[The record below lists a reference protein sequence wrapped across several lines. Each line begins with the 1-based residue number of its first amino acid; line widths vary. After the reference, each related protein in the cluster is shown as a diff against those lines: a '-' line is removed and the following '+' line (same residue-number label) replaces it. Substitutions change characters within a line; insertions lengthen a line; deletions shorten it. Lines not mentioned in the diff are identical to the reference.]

1 MTISFYSNREKPYGV
16 FSNFSAHAFELDG
29 QWWPTSEH
37 YFQAH
42 KFLDPEH
49 TEAVR
54 VAKSPMDAANMGRSR
69 SRPVRPDW
77 ESVKDDVMRR
87 AVLAKFESHPHI
99 RQILLDTGDEAIVEA
114 APNDRYWGAGAD
126 GSGLN
131 RLGEILME
139 VRSQLRA

>member
-16 FSNFSAHAFELDG
+16 FSNFSAHGFELDG

-37 YFQAH
+37 YFQAQ
-42 KFLDPEH
+42 KFLEPEH
-49 TEAVR
+49 VEAVR
-54 VAKSPMDAANMGRSR
+54 AAKSPMDAASMGRSR

-77 ESVKDDVMRR
+77 EAVKDDVMRR
-87 AVLAKFESHPHI
+87 AVLKKFESHADI
-99 RQILLDTGDEAIVEA
+99 KQILLDTGEEDIVEA